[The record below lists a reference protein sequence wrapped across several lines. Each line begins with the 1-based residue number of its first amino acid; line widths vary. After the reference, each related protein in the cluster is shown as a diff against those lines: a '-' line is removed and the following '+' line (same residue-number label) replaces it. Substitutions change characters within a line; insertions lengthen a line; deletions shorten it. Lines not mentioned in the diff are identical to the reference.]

1 MTRVLRPGM
10 LDMLFAKLRKA
21 SSTLRTPKSASAL
34 LNEGPIEGGAIEA
47 TIAEESPLGET
58 VEVFNPITTC
68 FRRPAS
74 AVKFCE
80 MWTVPP
86 KFGNRDQTV
95 GPGVCVN
102 EFCCRSPGLSL
113 IPHVHGRVVE
123 E

>member
-21 SSTLRTPKSASAL
+21 RSTLRTPKSASAL

-47 TIAEESPLGET
+47 TVAEESPLGET

-86 KFGNRDQTV
+86 NSAIAINRS
-95 GPGVCVN
+95 GPAFASMN
-102 EFCCRSPGLSL
+102 FAAAARA
-113 IPHVHGRVVE
+113 
-123 E
+123 